1 MASHETSPAMAGDAV
16 VDTNVNTTKRRD
28 HVRTPETGSPAD
40 ASDGKGDDAVA
51 SYDDHPGMTRV
62 SENDDSSE
70 RSLDFF
76 SESGGKPNHR
86 MLWYAADYAWCF
98 YVQHQ
103 TRNQTLHELELNKKE
118 GWSIFRPTT
127 FFNEGYLEYV
137 TKKCAFSY
145 NKDQTACV

>member
-1 MASHETSPAMAGDAV
+1 MRPSIILSAALVCLSACGNVVKAASASENLIASHETSPAMAGDAV

-40 ASDGKGDDAVA
+40 AMDGKGNDEMA

-62 SENDDSSE
+62 SGNDDSSE

-86 MLWYAADYAWCF
+86 MFWYAADY
-98 YVQHQ
+98 
-103 TRNQTLHELELNKKE
+103 
-118 GWSIFRPTT
+118 
-127 FFNEGYLEYV
+127 V
-137 TKKCAFSY
+137 TG
-145 NKDQTACV
+145 